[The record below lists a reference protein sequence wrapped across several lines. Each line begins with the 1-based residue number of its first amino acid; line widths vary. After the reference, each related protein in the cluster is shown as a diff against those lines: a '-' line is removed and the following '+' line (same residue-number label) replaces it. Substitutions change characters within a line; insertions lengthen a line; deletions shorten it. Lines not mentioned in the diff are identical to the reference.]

1 MVTVLMTNNT
11 VIDNV
16 IKKIRLDKFNIETV
30 VKKIEAQ
37 GNRNDFFIS
46 IRHRLT
52 DDSYLKDRS
61 ICCGLI
67 KEFND
72 KAFLPLLWSL
82 IGMEK
87 TKGRRGS
94 LVYAMED
101 MNPLEYL
108 EQLVD
113 LVINDN
119 FEVLAN
125 SMSIIDNLEGHIDGG
140 TLDKC
145 IQKIKLRLMEHIPEW
160 RKEALVLLLE
170 EFEDE

>member
-1 MVTVLMTNNT
+1 MVTVLMINNT
-11 VIDNV
+11 VIDNA
-16 IKKIRLDKFNIETV
+16 IRNIRLDKLNIEAV

-37 GNRNDFFIS
+37 GYRNDFLIS

-52 DDSYLKDRS
+52 DDVYLKDRS

-67 KEFND
+67 KQFND
-72 KAFLPLLWSL
+72 KGSLPLLWNL

-87 TKGRRGS
+87 TRGSRGS

-125 SMSIIDNLEGHIDGG
+125 SMSIIDNLEGYIDGG

-145 IQKIKLRLMEHIPEW
+145 IPKIKLRLMEPILEW
-160 RKEALVLLLE
+160 RKEALVLLLK

>member
-1 MVTVLMTNNT
+1 MATLLMTNNT
-11 VIDNV
+11 VIDNA
-16 IKKIRLDKFNIETV
+16 IKNIRLDKLNIETV
-30 VKKIEAQ
+30 VKEIEAQ
-37 GNRNDFFIS
+37 GNRNDFLIS

-72 KAFLPLLWSL
+72 KASLTLLWSL

-87 TKGRRGS
+87 TKGSRGS

-101 MNPLEYL
+101 MNPLVYL
-108 EQLVD
+108 VQLVC

-125 SMSIIDNLEGHIDGG
+125 SMSIIDNLDGYIDGG

-145 IQKIKLRLMEHIPEW
+145 IPKIKLRLMEPIPEW
-160 RKEALVLLLE
+160 RKEALVILLE